1 MKPGIYTVRGAIGP
15 GKSEPVDVNVG
26 SVVADA
32 ASRTPSDFELNRMC
46 AWFNFRG
53 VECVFAPRERS
64 PHPERLRPA
73 KMALDLQSTAKS
85 IAAAAFRAAKEA
97 AEEDAR
103 QAALAASDTGDDD
116 LDSVVLGSIRNRS
129 AGPQEGR
136 HTKYGR

>member
-15 GKSEPVDVNVG
+15 GKSEPVEVRVYDETQGNG
-26 SVVADA
+26 E
-32 ASRTPSDFELNRMC
+32 RTPGYQPEWV
-46 AWFNFRG
+46 ATFRFRDI
-53 VECVFAPRERS
+53 VCMFRPRPMS
-64 PHPERLRPA
+64 PHPER
-73 KMALDLQSTAKS
+73 MAPSRMPMDLQSTAKS
-85 IAAAAFRAAKEA
+85 IAAAAFRAAEEA